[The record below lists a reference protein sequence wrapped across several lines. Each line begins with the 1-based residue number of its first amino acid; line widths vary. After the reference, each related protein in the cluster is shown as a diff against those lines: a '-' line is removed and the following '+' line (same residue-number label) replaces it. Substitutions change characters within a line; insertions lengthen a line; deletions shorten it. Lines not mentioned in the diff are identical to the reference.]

1 MLARAPPQ
9 AGLSSPQTK
18 LPLAL
23 WSKAFLLLQLVD
35 VRVGKLHR
43 QGRLFKTLAE
53 RRETELNSA
62 DTKDWREIFRAEVGK
77 RGLMDNPGFEHSLY
91 PKEKYSLSPFTIGGS
106 FPALSR
112 VSAEVRSL
120 WSLVQFSSVAQSCPT
135 LCDPMNLSMPGLP
148 VHHQHPEFTQTQVY

>member
-1 MLARAPPQ
+1 MWVYGHIQSYFLSVDGPQGRVPTQ

-23 WSKAFLLLQLVD
+23 WSKAFFLLELRD

-62 DTKDWREIFRAEVGK
+62 DTKDWRGIFK
-77 RGLMDNPGFEHSLY
+77 S
-91 PKEKYSLSPFTIGGS
+91 
-106 FPALSR
+106 
-112 VSAEVRSL
+112 
-120 WSLVQFSSVAQSCPT
+120 
-135 LCDPMNLSMPGLP
+135 
-148 VHHQHPEFTQTQVY
+148 